1 LNDTET
7 KIEEIYE
14 KMLLA
19 RSGAERMRMV
29 SSMHATAK
37 ALVMASLREKCP
49 CAPEAQLRGLLFL
62 RFYGNDFPS
71 EERDRIYQHLACNS
85 E

>member
-1 LNDTET
+1 MNDTDT

>member
-1 LNDTET
+1 MKDTDT

-19 RSGAERMRMV
+19 RPGAERMRMV

-37 ALVMASLREKCP
+37 ALVLASLREKYP

-62 RFYGNDFPS
+62 RFYGNDFSPG
-71 EERDRIYQHLACNS
+71 ERDRIYHRLTCNS

>member
-1 LNDTET
+1 MKDTDT

-14 KMLLA
+14 RMLLA
-19 RSGAERMRMV
+19 RSGAERIRMV

-37 ALVMASLREKCP
+37 ALVMASLRGKYP

-71 EERDRIYQHLACNS
+71 EERDRIYRHLASNS
-85 E
+85 D